1 MADEVD
7 GTPWL
12 RADARGAGRAG
23 AQDGRAAGRD
33 GAEEDGAMICTPCS
47 LQLGLDTDPRLTK
60 SAAYCE
66 RCGRLM
72 LCVNRVDVGIQSGA
86 GLSIKEIGGKKG
98 PKNESL

>member
-1 MADEVD
+1 
-7 GTPWL
+7 
-12 RADARGAGRAG
+12 
-23 AQDGRAAGRD
+23 
-33 GAEEDGAMICTPCS
+33 MICTPCS

-86 GLSIKEIGGKKG
+86 VLSMKVIRAQKE
-98 PKNESL
+98 PEQ